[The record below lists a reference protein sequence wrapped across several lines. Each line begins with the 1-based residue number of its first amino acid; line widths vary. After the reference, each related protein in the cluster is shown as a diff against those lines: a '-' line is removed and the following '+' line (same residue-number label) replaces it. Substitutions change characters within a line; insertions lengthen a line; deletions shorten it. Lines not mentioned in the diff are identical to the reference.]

1 MKLDSDE
8 ITAIADALA
17 PRVADIL
24 EARLSE
30 SPAWAMSIPEAAAWA
45 RVPEDAI
52 RHAMKSGELP
62 AVRIGRN
69 VRIRRSDLFA
79 IRPNGEPQEDG
90 E

>member
-1 MKLDSDE
+1 
-8 ITAIADALA
+8 
-17 PRVADIL
+17 
-24 EARLSE
+24 
-30 SPAWAMSIPEAAAWA
+30 MSIPEAAAWA